1 MDASNDLT
9 FSAIVSIISAIVT
22 VIGAS
27 VAIYKAKPERRKLE
41 ADSSASLADAAESVA
56 SGAKISNELLLTRIQ
71 ELDDHDKKREREF
84 KALQERFE
92 VVLTEL
98 ADYKDW
104 TRRLVHQI
112 KSLGH
117 EPVPLKPKK
126 EAAKA

>member
-27 VAIYKAKPERRKLE
+27 VAIYKVKPERRKLE

-71 ELDDHDKKREREF
+71 ELEERENKRSADF
-84 KALQERFE
+84 SDLKKRFE

-117 EPVPLKPKK
+117 EPVSFKPKK
-126 EAAKA
+126 EAAKV